1 MRLDG
6 ILYMLL
12 SVVLFTTANALVK
25 SIGYLPTT
33 QIVFMRSLI
42 SLVLCATYVVYR
54 GFPFFGVNRKWLLIR
69 GVFGVA
75 GLTLFFFTVQ
85 NLPLATA
92 TVIQYLSPIFTVI
105 LALVYLEQR
114 VRPIQWVFMLMAL
127 AGVVIL
133 NGLDPNVELSFVF
146 IGIASAFFASV
157 AYMATVKCKAT
168 DHPVLIVMYFHLIAT
183 PLMGGYSLFH
193 WQAISGQEWLVGLA
207 VGVVSVI
214 AQIAMAVAITREDAS
229 VVTPFKYVG
238 AVLAWL
244 VGIYFFNEQIGVL
257 GASGLVVVSAG
268 VLLNTL
274 ARRYQW

>member
-42 SLVLCATYVVYR
+42 SLVLCAAYVVYR

-114 VRPIQWVFMLMAL
+114 VRPIQWVFMLTAL

-133 NGLDPNVELSFVF
+133 NGLDPNVKLSFVF

-214 AQIAMAVAITREDAS
+214 AQIAMAIAITREDAS
-229 VVTPFKYVG
+229 LVTPFKYVG

-257 GASGLVVVSAG
+257 GSIGLVVVCTG